1 MLFQPMT
8 CMQGLGWICSV
19 EQTIGAVNA
28 DSRLAEVLELPKDK
42 ALIVLE
48 SVYYAADGSALEYKL
63 GYYRSDIYSFHL
75 QRQL

>member
-1 MLFQPMT
+1 M
-8 CMQGLGWICSV
+8 
-19 EQTIGAVNA
+19 NA
-28 DSRLAEVLELPKDK
+28 DSRLAEVLELPRDK